1 MRAATPLKASSV
13 LLLLW
18 LAGLAGA
25 AEPQNHDEAA
35 RWLEQMN
42 QAVAHL
48 SYQGRFVYLSGRSL
62 EGMQIKH
69 RIVDGRPVE
78 SLLSLNG
85 EPREVIRTAHSLTI
99 LIHHHGKVQRV
110 EQPTGTTF
118 SPIKPLAAGDLA
130 ASYRLVMGKPARIAD
145 RRGVVV
151 LFVPR
156 DDLRYGY
163 RLTLDREWALPLDL
177 MVLDAE
183 GQVVSRIM
191 FTSLELTASSADD
204 PAPSATVTRAAAT
217 SKKQPTQAS
226 RWRFSTLPPGFRL
239 LSHRHYAASR
249 QEHFI
254 FSDGLATISAYVEP
268 LAEGDS
274 PFDGRARLGSIHAVG
289 RPLAKHQLTVVGE
302 VPYKT
307 LELIAGALTPAG
319 E

>member
-1 MRAATPLKASSV
+1 MRAATPLKTSSA

-18 LAGLAGA
+18 LAGLAAAGPGA
-25 AEPQNHDEAA
+25 TTEAEH
-35 RWLEQMN
+35 WLAQMN
-42 QAVAHL
+42 RAVAHL

-62 EGMQIKH
+62 EGMQIRH

-99 LIHHHGKVQRV
+99 VTHHHGKVQRV
-110 EQPTGTTF
+110 EQPAGSTF
-118 SPIKPLAAGDLA
+118 SPIKPLEAADLA
-130 ASYRLVMGKPARIAD
+130 ASYRLVMGKPARVAD

-183 GQVVSRIM
+183 GEVVSRIM
-191 FTSLELTASSADD
+191 FTSLEVTAAADD
-204 PAPSATVTRAAAT
+204 GADPTPAASQESAADPEPARSAG
-217 SKKQPTQAS
+217 
-226 RWRFSTLPPGFRL
+226 RWRFAGLPPGFRL
-239 LSHRHYAASR
+239 LSHRHYAGTH
-249 QEHFI
+249 QDHFI

-268 LAEGDS
+268 LAEGDQ
-274 PFDGRARLGSIHAVG
+274 PFSGRARLGSIHAVG
-289 RPLAKHQLTVVGE
+289 RPLAASQLTVVGE

-307 LELIAGALTPAG
+307 LELIAGALQPAG
-319 E
+319 D